1 MMDDFHRCNRC
12 RCGSCGVCSSRSG
25 PEHASSSSSGNTFTI
40 HHRVRDRRKQQRRL
54 QPFQSLLLRLQIIII
69 IVAVFILQLS
79 SLSSHTNH
87 YSTNCHNG
95 RTVVSPP
102 PLLPRAV
109 VAVALP
115 AFVLHPSHHHHHHH
129 HHPRRRPRWRNRI
142 GTVGVVQNT
151 PVTLVVNNVVNCRGG
166 NHPTT
171 TANSS
176 SNTNS
181 SSGNNNP
188 VTRVPHQNSNHPENF
203 PLADDAADADADA
216 NINID
221 DDDYAVRFRGI
232 GRLYA
237 RTTSTPSTFNST
249 IHDDVPDDSGDDDN
263 NESST
268 LKIMSDRTKHDDN
281 NNNTTTVLQ
290 RLQQAVVVVVGVG
303 GVGSWTVEALGRSG
317 IGTIILIDLDDI
329 CISNVNRQLPA
340 LSSTV
345 GAMKIDVCYQRLLQ
359 INPKIVVHRVYDF
372 VSTDNVYEIFDTI
385 NTDWGVAAI
394 PPNSSNDDDDDDDDD
409 DDPYHATAGTK
420 RVTAVLDCMDGA
432 REKAAL
438 LAYCQ
443 NRSIPICTVGSTAG
457 RTNPARVT
465 FGDITHVHTS
475 AMGHSRDRLLC
486 SVRKELRQQYNFTPG
501 RPFGRKSKPWFIP
514 CVYSEEEVMVPS
526 PLVTITNTDSNDAI
540 STTAAA
546 TTASFRQCDNGVLGT
561 ASFVTGTFGFV
572 AASIIVQGIAQNELR
587 PPQGT
592 PASKRE

>member
-1 MMDDFHRCNRC
+1 M
-12 RCGSCGVCSSRSG
+12 
-25 PEHASSSSSGNTFTI
+25 
-40 HHRVRDRRKQQRRL
+40 VRD
-54 QPFQSLLLRLQIIII
+54 
-69 IVAVFILQLS
+69 
-79 SLSSHTNH
+79 
-87 YSTNCHNG
+87 
-95 RTVVSPP
+95 
-102 PLLPRAV
+102 
-109 VAVALP
+109 
-115 AFVLHPSHHHHHHH
+115 
-129 HHPRRRPRWRNRI
+129 
-142 GTVGVVQNT
+142 T
-151 PVTLVVNNVVNCRGG
+151 PVTLVVNNVVDRRGG

-171 TANSS
+171 TA
-176 SNTNS
+176 TNN
-181 SSGNNNP
+181 NNNP

-203 PLADDAADADADA
+203 PLADDAADADAAA
-216 NINID
+216 NINI
-221 DDDYAVRFRGI
+221 DDYAVRFRGI

-237 RTTSTPSTFNST
+237 RASTPSTFNSTTTT
-249 IHDDVPDDSGDDDN
+249 IHDDVPDDSGDDNN

-268 LKIMSDRTKHDDN
+268 RKIVNGRTKHDNN

-486 SVRKELRQQYNFTPG
+486 SVRKELRQQYKFTPG

-526 PLVTITNTDSNDAI
+526 ALVTITNTDSNDAI

>member
-1 MMDDFHRCNRC
+1 M
-12 RCGSCGVCSSRSG
+12 
-25 PEHASSSSSGNTFTI
+25 
-40 HHRVRDRRKQQRRL
+40 VRD
-54 QPFQSLLLRLQIIII
+54 
-69 IVAVFILQLS
+69 
-79 SLSSHTNH
+79 
-87 YSTNCHNG
+87 
-95 RTVVSPP
+95 
-102 PLLPRAV
+102 
-109 VAVALP
+109 
-115 AFVLHPSHHHHHHH
+115 
-129 HHPRRRPRWRNRI
+129 
-142 GTVGVVQNT
+142 T

-188 VTRVPHQNSNHPENF
+188 VTRVPHPNSNHPENF

-221 DDDYAVRFRGI
+221 DDDYAARFRGI

-268 LKIMSDRTKHDDN
+268 RKIMNGRTKHDDN
-281 NNNTTTVLQ
+281 NNTTTILQ

-486 SVRKELRQQYNFTPG
+486 SVRKELRQQYKFTPG

-546 TTASFRQCDNGVLGT
+546 ATTASFRQCDNGVLGT

-592 PASKRE
+592 TVSKRE